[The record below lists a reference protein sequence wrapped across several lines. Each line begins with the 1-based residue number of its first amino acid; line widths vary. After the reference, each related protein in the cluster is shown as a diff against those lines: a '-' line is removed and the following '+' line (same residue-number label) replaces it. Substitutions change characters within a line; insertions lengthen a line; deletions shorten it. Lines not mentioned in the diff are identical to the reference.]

1 MIHAFETGIAEYLN
15 LPAAIIH
22 QEILRW
28 CKYNEKEGT
37 SEVFIEGEYWM
48 FTSHARL
55 HKHLTYI
62 SIATIRRALM
72 ALHNVGLIEKRPRG
86 SEYPNSLLYR
96 ANEFS
101 AINGTLLTDNDTPE
115 INSDAVE
122 RPDSTDKDQFEH
134 TYDQD
139 EHREGDQ
146 DEHRVHDQND
156 HSEHKKVEHRNINKE
171 KAKLSEGEKQEKV
184 KTASD
189 IVSAFYDKLSSDGPE
204 TNTAPYEKDLNR
216 CEELITDG
224 FTAEQILSV
233 PDHRPNTSI
242 ESFRYVSSVILRSI
256 YPKDKPSK
264 INKKGYSQLDVT
276 NERIDEWNR
285 VKPATEEEKNKAIQA
300 CKSAI
305 SSATE
310 LGVDDDLPF

>member
-1 MIHAFETGIAEYLN
+1 MIHAFETNIAEYLN

-28 CKYNEKEGT
+28 CKYNEKEET
-37 SEVFIEGEYWM
+37 SEVFVEGQYWM

-55 HKHLTYI
+55 HKHMNYI

-72 ALHNVGLIEKRPRG
+72 ALHNSGLIEKRSRG

-96 ANEFS
+96 ANEFR
-101 AINGTLLTDNDTPE
+101 D
-115 INSDAVE
+115 INSEATDENGIPQSKSNATE
-122 RPDSTDKDQFEH
+122 STASAGEDPFEH
-134 TYDQD
+134 RYDQND
-139 EHREGDQ
+139 HREGDQ
-146 DEHRVHDQND
+146 NGHRGGDQND
-156 HSEHKKVEHRNINKE
+156 HSEHKKVEHRNLNKE
-171 KAKLSEGEKQEKV
+171 KAKLLEGEKLKKS
-184 KTASD
+184 KTVSD